1 MTETVFLERIDEVN
15 IKVYSSDSV
24 ARELYDLF
32 TFKPKDFQYSPKFK
46 RDENGR
52 RKWDGRIRL
61 FKLRSGIILAG
72 LRTEVEKYCRSRGYE
87 VKYLSDFSEQEFSIK
102 EGHDFIRSLNLP
114 KDRVP
119 HDYQVAAFVKS
130 VRQKRRLTLLPTAS
144 GKSLVIYFLAA
155 YYPGKKLII
164 VPTLGL
170 IHQMAGDFV
179 SYGCDENR
187 IHKVYEGQEKES
199 DRDIW
204 VSTWQSLTKMSEAWF
219 RQFNVVI
226 GDEAHGF
233 QAKTLMAIMNKLN
246 RCKYRFGLSGTLD
259 GAQVNEMTLTGL
271 FGPIK
276 RSVTTKEL
284 MDRGT
289 LSTLEIKM
297 IILKHPEEEC
307 HRLVDCSYQD
317 EIDYIVG
324 CEKRNK
330 FIKNLALSLQGNTL
344 IIFDLVDKHGS
355 ILYDMILEGA
365 GEDRKVFFVYRK
377 VEGEERDA
385 IRAIVEEEKNAIIC
399 ASRQTFGTGANI
411 RNLHNIIF
419 ASPRKGLIPVLQP
432 IGRGLRKSDVK
443 FHCCLFDIADDLSC
457 DGWYNFA
464 MRHAKK
470 RMDIY
475 HSECFNYKV
484 YSITMEG

>member
-1 MTETVFLERIDEVN
+1 MTETVFLECLDEVN

-24 ARELYDLF
+24 ARELYDIF
-32 TFKPKDFQYSPKFK
+32 TFKPKDFQFSPKFK

-61 FKLRSGIILAG
+61 FKLRSRIILAG
-72 LRTEVEKYCRSRGYE
+72 LRVEVEKYCHSRGYE

-102 EGHDFIRSLNLP
+102 EGHDFIRSLDLP

-179 SYGCDENR
+179 SYGCDGNR
-187 IHKVYEGQEKES
+187 IHKVYEGQEKVS

-246 RCKYRFGLSGTLD
+246 CCKYRFGLSGTLD

-276 RSVTTKEL
+276 REISTKEL
-284 MDRGT
+284 IDRT
-289 LSTLEIKM
+289 ILSLLHIKM
-297 IILKHPEEEC
+297 IILKHPREEC
-307 HRLVDCSYQD
+307 LRFVDSSYQD
-317 EIDYIVG
+317 EVDYLVG
-324 CEKRNK
+324 CERRNK
-330 FIKNLALSLQGNTL
+330 FIKNLALSLKGNTL
-344 IIFDLVDKHGS
+344 ILFQFVEKHGKL
-355 ILYDMILEGA
+355 IYDMISSACHE
-365 GEDRKVFFVYRK
+365 ERKVFFVYGK
-377 VEGEERDA
+377 VPGEERNV
-385 IRAIVEEEKNAIIC
+385 IRSIVEQEKNAIIV
-399 ASRQTFGTGANI
+399 ASRQTFGTGVNI
-411 RNLHNIIF
+411 KRIHNIIF
-419 ASPRKGLIPVLQP
+419 ASPLKSMIANLQA
-432 IGRGLRKSDVK
+432 IGRGLRKGEDK
-443 FHCCLFDIADDLSC
+443 
-457 DGWYNFA
+457 
-464 MRHAKK
+464 
-470 RMDIY
+470 
-475 HSECFNYKV
+475 
-484 YSITMEG
+484 

>member
-1 MTETVFLERIDEVN
+1 MFLERIDEVY
-15 IKVYSSDSV
+15 IKIYSSDGV
-24 ARELYDLF
+24 AREFYDLF
-32 TFKPKDFQYSPKFK
+32 TFAPANFQYSPKFK

-61 FKLRSGIILAG
+61 FKLLSRIILAG
-72 LRTEVEKYCRSRGYE
+72 LRTEIEKYCYSRGYE

-199 DRDIW
+199 ERDIW
-204 VSTWQSLTKMSEAWF
+204 ISTWQSLTKMSKAWF
-219 RQFNVVI
+219 SQFNVVI

-246 RCKYRFGLSGTLD
+246 HCQYRFGLSGTLD

-276 RSVTTKEL
+276 REVSTKEL
-284 MDRGT
+284 IDRT
-289 LSTLEIKM
+289 ILALLHIKV
-297 IILKHPEEEC
+297 IILKHPREEC
-307 HRLVDCSYQD
+307 LRLVDSSYQD
-317 EIDYIVG
+317 EVDYLVG
-324 CEKRNK
+324 CERRNK
-330 FIKNLALSLQGNTL
+330 FIKNLALSLKGNTL
-344 IIFDLVDKHGS
+344 IIFDLVDKHGM
-355 ILYDMILEGA
+355 ILYDMIKELA
-365 GEDRKVFFVYRK
+365 G
-377 VEGEERDA
+377 
-385 IRAIVEEEKNAIIC
+385 
-399 ASRQTFGTGANI
+399 RQKSILCLSQGGWRGT
-411 RNLHNIIF
+411 RRH
-419 ASPRKGLIPVLQP
+419 
-432 IGRGLRKSDVK
+432 KS
-443 FHCCLFDIADDLSC
+443 H
-457 DGWYNFA
+457 
-464 MRHAKK
+464 R
-470 RMDIY
+470 R
-475 HSECFNYKV
+475 E
-484 YSITMEG
+484 